1 MKDYSYTVNRLPELQ
16 EEQEYDVVLDTLQK
30 QRDILWKMTEA
41 NMTSEYLGMN
51 IMDDIRLEQ
60 IAELDKAMKLWK
72 SREAIR
78 EVIRISDREHEAW
91 NQVKE
96 AL

>member
-1 MKDYSYTVNRLPELQ
+1 MSK
-16 EEQEYDVVLDTLQK
+16 EYDVVLDTLQK
-30 QRDILWKMTEA
+30 QRDILWKMTER

-60 IAELDKAMKLWK
+60 IEQLDKAMKLW
-72 SREAIR
+72 SARESIK
-78 EVIRISDREHEAW
+78 EVIRISDREHDAW
-91 NQVKE
+91 KEVKK

>member
-1 MKDYSYTVNRLPELQ
+1 MK
-16 EEQEYDVVLDTLQK
+16 EYDVVLDTLQK
-30 QRDILWKMTEA
+30 QRDILWKMTER
-41 NMTSEYLGMN
+41 NMTSEYLGMG

-72 SREAIR
+72 SRDAIR

-91 NQVKE
+91 DKVK
-96 AL
+96 AVI